1 MSMSEKL
8 APLAIALA
16 SGALALGAALGGQWL
31 WAGLPLM
38 LGGLWFIGF
47 RQRWRPVSTG
57 CLALTVT
64 LAAAGVYLG
73 LAPGTM
79 LLGVVGGLAAWD
91 LQSFGHSLKGVRFV
105 EGTRNLERRH
115 LFRLLAVTALGLLVA
130 VVSLGIEVRLSF
142 GLLMVTGLLLM
153 LGMAQ
158 VIRLLRGDG
167 A

>member
-16 SGALALGAALGGQWL
+16 SGALALGAALGDQWL
-31 WAGLPLM
+31 WGGLPLV
-38 LGGLWFIGF
+38 LGGLWFIALRRGW
-47 RQRWRPVSTG
+47 RWVSPVG
-57 CLALTVT
+57 LALTVAA
-64 LAAAGVYLG
+64 AAAGVYLG
-73 LAPGTM
+73 LEPGMM
-79 LLGVVGGLAAWD
+79 LLGVAGGLVAWD
-91 LQSFGHSLKGVRFV
+91 LQSFGHSLEGVRFV
-105 EGTRNLERRH
+105 KGTRNLERRH
-115 LFRLLAVTALGLLVA
+115 LLRLLAVAALGLLVA

-153 LGMAQ
+153 LGIAQ